1 MAIKYEAYTRL
12 GEKVVGV
19 LHTDDEEAVYDI
31 LDQEDLIPYRIRP
44 AQSGFSLVR
53 MFPTVFNPSAQDI
66 IDFTR
71 QLAALLSSGIPLVRC
86 LTAQR
91 GQVSSKGLKYALGEI
106 IVSVEAGNK
115 LSDALAEQSHIFPD
129 FYVRMLRVGEA
140 TGGLP
145 YVLNQVADTLQR
157 RKAVTDRVR
166 DAAVYPAF
174 TLLVALV
181 AAVVLVTYS
190 LPSLSG
196 LLSQVGDED
205 DLPTSTGVLID
216 VSNFFGQ
223 YGPSILIGLVVLAV
237 LIFLALRTEIGRAA
251 TDTVLL
257 RVPVIGRVIV
267 ANNMFAL
274 TSILSTLLRS
284 GMSPV
289 EALKLT
295 QRGMANAYYRR
306 RLGRVIDRATEGT
319 KLGEAFEEERGF
331 PAIVSQAIVTGE
343 TRGSLDDTMS
353 GLSEYYEDVTKR
365 AAGGITE
372 LIQPAI
378 ILFVAGMVGF
388 VAVAIIS
395 GIYSALGAV
404 R

>member
-91 GQVSSKGLKYALGEI
+91 GQVSNKGLKYALGEI
-106 IVSVEAGNK
+106 VVSVEAGNK

-157 RKAVTDRVR
+157 RKVVTDRVR

-174 TLLVALV
+174 TLLVAIV
-181 AAVVLVTYS
+181 AAIVLVTYS
-190 LPSLSG
+190 LPSLSS
-196 LLSQVGDED
+196 LLSEVGSDQ
-205 DLPTSTGVLID
+205 PTSTRILIS
-216 VSNFFGQ
+216 VSGFFGE
-223 YGPSILIGLVVLAV
+223 YGAAILIGLAVLAV
-237 LIFLALRTEIGRAA
+237 LIFVALRTEIGRAA

-267 ANNMFAL
+267 ANNMFSL
-274 TSILSTLLRS
+274 TSILSTLLKS

-289 EALKLT
+289 EGLKLT

-343 TRGSLDDTMS
+343 TRGRLDDTMF

>member
-19 LHTDDEEAVYDI
+19 LHTDSEEAAYDI
-31 LDQEDLIPYRIRP
+31 LEQEDLIPYRLRP
-44 AQSGFSLVR
+44 ARSGFSLPR
-53 MFPTVFNPSAQDI
+53 MFPTIFNPSPQDI

-71 QLAALLSSGIPLVRC
+71 QISALLSSGIPLMRC
-86 LTAQR
+86 LMAQR
-91 GQVSSKGLKYALGEI
+91 DQVSNTGLRYALGDI
-106 IVSVEAGNK
+106 IVSVEAGMK
-115 LSDALAEQSHIFPD
+115 LSDALAGQSHIFPD

-145 YVLNQVADTLQR
+145 SVLNQVADTLQR

-181 AAVVLVTYS
+181 AAALLVTYS

-196 LLSQVGDED
+196 LLSEVSG
-205 DLPTSTGVLID
+205 DLPTSTRVLIN
-216 VSNFFGQ
+216 VSDFFGV
-223 YGPSILIGLVVLAV
+223 YGSTILVGLAV
-237 LIFLALRTEIGRAA
+237 FTLLLLVALRTEIGRAA
-251 TDTVLL
+251 TDTVLI
-257 RVPVIGRVIV
+257 RVPIIGKVIV

-274 TSILSTLLRS
+274 TSILSTLLKA

-289 EALKLT
+289 EGLNLT
-295 QRGMANAYYRR
+295 QQGMANAYYRR

-319 KLGEAFEEERGF
+319 KLGEAFGEESGF
-331 PAIVSQAIVTGE
+331 PAIVSQAIITGE
-343 TRGSLDDTMS
+343 TRGRLDDTMS

>member
-12 GEKVVGV
+12 GEKVVGI
-19 LHTDDEEAVYDI
+19 LHTDSEDAAYDI
-31 LDQEDLIPYRIRP
+31 LEQEDLIPYRLRP
-44 AQSGFSLVR
+44 ARSGLSLVR
-53 MFPTVFNPSAQDI
+53 LFPTIFNPSSQDI

-71 QLAALLSSGIPLVRC
+71 QISALLSSGIPLMRC
-86 LTAQR
+86 LIAQR
-91 GQVSSKGLKYALGEI
+91 DQVSNAGLRFALGEI
-106 IVSVEAGNK
+106 IVAVEAGMK
-115 LSDALAEQSHIFPD
+115 LSDALAGQSHIFPD

-145 YVLNQVADTLQR
+145 SVLNQVADTLQR
-157 RKAVTDRVR
+157 RKAVSDRVR

-181 AAVVLVTYS
+181 AAALLVTYS
-190 LPSLSG
+190 LPSLSS
-196 LLSQVGDED
+196 LLSEVSG
-205 DLPTSTGVLID
+205 DLPTSTRVLIN
-216 VSNFFGQ
+216 VSDFFGV
-223 YGPSILIGLVVLAV
+223 YGAPILLGLAV
-237 LIFLALRTEIGRAA
+237 FALLLLVMSRTEIGRAA
-251 TDTVLL
+251 ADTVLL
-257 RVPVIGRVIV
+257 RLPIIGKVIV

-274 TSILSTLLRS
+274 TSILSTLLKA

-289 EALKLT
+289 EGLKLT
-295 QRGMANAYYRR
+295 QQGMANAYYRR

-319 KLGEAFEEERGF
+319 KLGEAFGEEGGF
-331 PAIVSQAIVTGE
+331 PAIVSQAIITGE
-343 TRGSLDDTMS
+343 TRGRLDDTMS
-353 GLSEYYEDVTKR
+353 GLSEFYEDVTKR

>member
-53 MFPTVFNPSAQDI
+53 MFPTVFNPSAQNI

-91 GQVSSKGLKYALGEI
+91 GQVSNKGLKYALGEI
-106 IVSVEAGNK
+106 VASVEAGNK

-157 RKAVTDRVR
+157 RKIVTDRVR

-174 TLLVALV
+174 TLLVAVV
-181 AAVVLVTYS
+181 AAIVLVTYS

-196 LLSQVGDED
+196 LLSEVGSDQ
-205 DLPTSTGVLID
+205 PTSTRVLIG
-216 VSNFFGQ
+216 VSDFFGE
-223 YGPSILIGLVVLAV
+223 YGASILIGLAVLAV
-237 LIFLALRTEIGRAA
+237 LIFVALRAEIGRAA

-267 ANNMFAL
+267 ANNMFSL
-274 TSILSTLLRS
+274 TSILSTLLKS
-284 GMSPV
+284 GMSPI

-295 QRGMANAYYRR
+295 QRGLANAYYRR

-319 KLGEAFEEERGF
+319 KLGDAFEEEGGF

>member
-91 GQVSSKGLKYALGEI
+91 GQVSNKGLKYALGEI
-106 IVSVEAGNK
+106 VVSVEAGNK

-157 RKAVTDRVR
+157 RKVVTDRVR

-174 TLLVALV
+174 TLLVAVV
-181 AAVVLVTYS
+181 AAIVLVTYS
-190 LPSLSG
+190 LPSLSS
-196 LLSQVGDED
+196 LLSEVGSDQ
-205 DLPTSTGVLID
+205 PTSTRILIS
-216 VSNFFGQ
+216 VSGFFGE
-223 YGPSILIGLVVLAV
+223 YGAAILIGLAVLAV
-237 LIFLALRTEIGRAA
+237 LIFVALRTEIGRAA

-267 ANNMFAL
+267 ANNMFSL
-274 TSILSTLLRS
+274 TSILSTLLKS

-289 EALKLT
+289 EGLKLT

-343 TRGSLDDTMS
+343 TRGRLDDTMF

>member
-1 MAIKYEAYTRL
+1 M
-12 GEKVVGV
+12 
-19 LHTDDEEAVYDI
+19 
-31 LDQEDLIPYRIRP
+31 
-44 AQSGFSLVR
+44 
-53 MFPTVFNPSAQDI
+53 
-66 IDFTR
+66 
-71 QLAALLSSGIPLVRC
+71 RC

-91 GQVSSKGLKYALGEI
+91 GQISNKGLKHALGEI

-145 YVLNQVADTLQR
+145 YVLNQVAETLQR

-174 TLLVALV
+174 TLLVAVV
-181 AAVVLVTYS
+181 AAIVLVTYS

-196 LLSQVGDED
+196 LLSEVGSDQ
-205 DLPTSTGVLID
+205 PTSTRVLIG
-216 VSNFFGQ
+216 VSNFFGE
-223 YGPSILIGLVVLAV
+223 YGAPILIGLAVLAV
-237 LIFLALRTEIGRAA
+237 LVFVALRTEIGRAG

-274 TSILSTLLRS
+274 TSILSTLLKS

-319 KLGEAFEEERGF
+319 KLGEAFEEEGGF
-331 PAIVSQAIVTGE
+331 PPIVSQAIVTGE

>member
-31 LDQEDLIPYRIRP
+31 LEQEDLIPYRIRP
-44 AQSGFSLVR
+44 AQSGFSVVR
-53 MFPTVFNPSAQDI
+53 MFPTVFNPSSQDI

-91 GQVSSKGLKYALGEI
+91 GQVSNKGLKYALGEI
-106 IVSVEAGNK
+106 IGSVEAGNK
-115 LSDALAEQSHIFPD
+115 LSDALAEQSQIFPD

-145 YVLNQVADTLQR
+145 HVLIQVADTLQR

-174 TLLVALV
+174 TLLVAIV
-181 AAVVLVTYS
+181 AAIVLVTYS

-196 LLSQVGDED
+196 LLSEVGSEQ
-205 DLPTSTGVLID
+205 PTSTQVLIN
-216 VSNFFGQ
+216 VSEFFGE
-223 YGPSILIGLVVLAV
+223 YGASILIGLAVIAV
-237 LIFLALRTEIGRAA
+237 LVFVALRTEIGRAA

-267 ANNMFAL
+267 ANNMFSL
-274 TSILSTLLRS
+274 TSILSTLLKS

-319 KLGEAFEEERGF
+319 KLGDAFEEEGGF

-343 TRGSLDDTMS
+343 TRGRLDDTMS

>member
-53 MFPTVFNPSAQDI
+53 MFPTVFNPSSQDI

-91 GQVSSKGLKYALGEI
+91 GQVSNKGLKYALGEI
-106 IVSVEAGNK
+106 VVSVEAGNK

-157 RKAVTDRVR
+157 RKIVTDRVR

-174 TLLVALV
+174 TLLVAVV
-181 AAVVLVTYS
+181 AAIVLVTYS

-196 LLSQVGDED
+196 LLSEVGSDQ
-205 DLPTSTGVLID
+205 PTTTRVLIS
-216 VSNFFGQ
+216 VSNFFGE
-223 YGPSILIGLVVLAV
+223 YGASILIGLAVLAV
-237 LIFLALRTEIGRAA
+237 LIFVALRTEIGRAA

-267 ANNMFAL
+267 ANNMFSL

-319 KLGEAFEEERGF
+319 KLGDAFEEERGF

>member
-19 LHTDDEEAVYDI
+19 LHTDDEEAAYDI
-31 LDQEDLIPYRIRP
+31 LEQEDLIPYRIRP
-44 AQSGFSLVR
+44 AQSGFSIVR
-53 MFPTVFNPSAQDI
+53 MFPTVFNPSGQDI

-91 GQVSSKGLKYALGEI
+91 GQVSNTGLKHALGEI
-106 IVSVEAGNK
+106 IGSVEAGNK

-145 YVLNQVADTLQR
+145 HVLIQVADTLQR

-174 TLLVALV
+174 TLLVAIV
-181 AAVVLVTYS
+181 AAIVLVTYS

-196 LLSQVGDED
+196 LLSEVGSDQ
-205 DLPTSTGVLID
+205 PTTTRVLII
-216 VSNFFGQ
+216 VSEFSSE
-223 YGPSILIGLVVLAV
+223 YGTSILIGLAVLAV
-237 LIFLALRTEIGRAA
+237 LVFVALRTEIGRAA

-319 KLGEAFEEERGF
+319 RLGEAFEEDGGF
-331 PAIVSQAIVTGE
+331 PSIVSQAIVTGE

-353 GLSEYYEDVTKR
+353 GLAEYYEDVTKR

-388 VAVAIIS
+388 VAVATIS

>member
-91 GQVSSKGLKYALGEI
+91 GQVSNKGLKYALGEI
-106 IVSVEAGNK
+106 VVSVEAGNK

-145 YVLNQVADTLQR
+145 YVLIQVADTLQR
-157 RKAVTDRVR
+157 RKIVTDRVR

-174 TLLVALV
+174 TLLVAIV
-181 AAVVLVTYS
+181 AAIVLVTYS

-196 LLSQVGDED
+196 LLSEVGSDQ
-205 DLPTSTGVLID
+205 PTSTRVLIG
-216 VSNFFGQ
+216 VSDFFGE
-223 YGPSILIGLVVLAV
+223 YGPSILIGLAVLAV
-237 LIFLALRTEIGRAA
+237 LIFVALRTEIGRAA
-251 TDTVLL
+251 TDAVLL

-267 ANNMFAL
+267 ANNMFSL
-274 TSILSTLLRS
+274 TSILSTLLKS

-319 KLGEAFEEERGF
+319 KLGDAFEEERGF

>member
-91 GQVSSKGLKYALGEI
+91 GQVSNKGLKYALGEI

-145 YVLNQVADTLQR
+145 YVLIQVADTLQR
-157 RKAVTDRVR
+157 RKIVTDRVR

-174 TLLVALV
+174 TLLVAVV
-181 AAVVLVTYS
+181 AAIVLVTYS

-196 LLSQVGDED
+196 LLSEVGSDQ
-205 DLPTSTGVLID
+205 PTTTRVLIS
-216 VSNFFGQ
+216 VSGFFGE
-223 YGPSILIGLVVLAV
+223 YGASILMGLAVLAV
-237 LIFLALRTEIGRAA
+237 LIFVALRTEIGRAA

-267 ANNMFAL
+267 ANNMFSL
-274 TSILSTLLRS
+274 TSILSTLLKS

>member
-19 LHTDDEEAVYDI
+19 LHTDSEETAYD
-31 LDQEDLIPYRIRP
+31 LLEQEDLIPYRLRP
-44 AQSGFSLVR
+44 AGSGLSLYR
-53 MFPTVFNPSAQDI
+53 MFPTVFSPSAQDI

-71 QLAALLSSGIPLVRC
+71 QLAALLNSGIPLIRC
-86 LTAQR
+86 LMAQQ
-91 GQVSSKGLKYALGEI
+91 GQVSNTGLRHALGEI
-106 IVSVEAGNK
+106 VVAVEAGKK
-115 LSDALAEQSHIFPD
+115 LSDALGEQSHIFPD

-145 YVLNQVADTLQR
+145 FVLNQIADTLQR

-181 AAVVLVTYS
+181 AAILLVTYS
-190 LPSLSG
+190 LPSLTT
-196 LLSQVGDED
+196 LLSEVSG
-205 DLPTSTGVLID
+205 DLPISTRALIAI
-216 VSNFFGQ
+216 SGFFGT
-223 YGPSILIGLVVLAV
+223 YGTAILAGLAV
-237 LIFLALRTEIGRAA
+237 IAVVIFVALRTEFGRAS

-257 RVPVIGRVIV
+257 RLPVLGRVIA

-274 TSILSTLLRS
+274 TSILSTLLRA

-295 QRGMANAYYRR
+295 QTGMANAYYRR
-306 RLGRVIDRATEGT
+306 RLGRVIDRAIGGT
-319 KLGEAFEEERGF
+319 KLGEAFGEDGGF
-331 PAIVSQAIVTGE
+331 PVILSQAIITGE
-343 TRGSLDDTMS
+343 TRGRLDDTMS
-353 GLSEYYEDVTKR
+353 GLAEYYEDVTRR

-372 LIQPAI
+372 LVQPLI
-378 ILFVAGMVGF
+378 ILFVAGVVGF

-395 GIYSALGAV
+395 GIYSALGSV

>member
-31 LDQEDLIPYRIRP
+31 LEQEDLIPYRIRP

-53 MFPTVFNPSAQDI
+53 MFPTVFNPSAQAI

-86 LTAQR
+86 LTAQQ
-91 GQVSSKGLKYALGEI
+91 GQVSNTGLKYALGEI
-106 IVSVEAGNK
+106 IGSVEAGNK
-115 LSDALAEQSHIFPD
+115 LSDALGEQSHIFPD

-174 TLLVALV
+174 TLLVAVV
-181 AAVVLVTYS
+181 AAIVLVTYS

-196 LLSQVGDED
+196 LLSEVGSNQ
-205 DLPTSTGVLID
+205 PTSTRVLIS
-216 VSNFFGQ
+216 VSDFFGE
-223 YGPSILIGLVVLAV
+223 YGASILIGLAVLAV
-237 LIFLALRTEIGRAA
+237 LVFVALRTEIGRAA

-267 ANNMFAL
+267 ANNMFSL
-274 TSILSTLLRS
+274 TSILSTLLKS

-319 KLGEAFEEERGF
+319 KLGEAFEEEGGF
-331 PAIVSQAIVTGE
+331 PPIVSQAIVTGE

>member
-19 LHTDDEEAVYDI
+19 LHTDSEEAAYN
-31 LDQEDLIPYRIRP
+31 LLEQEDLIPYRLRP
-44 AQSGFSLVR
+44 ASGGLSLYR
-53 MFPTVFNPSAQDI
+53 MFPTVFNPSSQDI

-71 QLAALLSSGIPLVRC
+71 QLAALLNSGIPLIRC
-86 LTAQR
+86 LMAQQ
-91 GQVSSKGLKYALGEI
+91 GQVSNTGLRHALAEI
-106 IVSVEAGNK
+106 VVAVEAGKK
-115 LSDALAEQSHIFPD
+115 LSDALGEQSHIFPD

-145 YVLNQVADTLQR
+145 FVLNQIGDTLQR

-181 AAVVLVTYS
+181 AAILLVTYS
-190 LPSLSG
+190 LPSLTT
-196 LLSQVGDED
+196 LLSEVSG
-205 DLPTSTGVLID
+205 DLPISTRVLIAI
-216 VSNFFGQ
+216 SEFFGT
-223 YGPSILIGLVVLAV
+223 YGSAFLVGFAV
-237 LIFLALRTEIGRAA
+237 VAVVIFVALRTEFGRAA

-257 RVPVIGRVIV
+257 RLPVLGRVIV

-274 TSILSTLLRS
+274 TSILSTLLRA

-295 QRGMANAYYRR
+295 QTGMANAYYRR
-306 RLGRVIDRATEGT
+306 RLGRVIDRATAGT
-319 KLGEAFEEERGF
+319 KLGEAFGEDGGF
-331 PAIVSQAIVTGE
+331 PAILSQAIITGE
-343 TRGSLDDTMS
+343 TRGRLDDTMS
-353 GLSEYYEDVTKR
+353 GLSEYYEDVTRR

-372 LIQPAI
+372 LVQPVI
-378 ILFVAGMVGF
+378 ILFVAGVVGF

-395 GIYSALGAV
+395 GIYSALGSV

>member
-1 MAIKYEAYTRL
+1 MSIKYEAYTRL

-19 LHTDDEEAVYDI
+19 LHTDSEEAAYEI
-31 LDQEDLIPYRIRP
+31 LEQEDLIPYRLRP
-44 AQSGFSLVR
+44 ARSGLSLPR
-53 MFPTVFNPSAQDI
+53 MFPTLFNPSSQDI

-71 QLAALLSSGIPLVRC
+71 QLAALLSSGIPLMRC
-86 LTAQR
+86 LMAQR
-91 GQVSSKGLKYALGEI
+91 DQVSNTGLRYALGEI
-106 IVSVEAGNK
+106 IVGVDAGQK

-145 YVLNQVADTLQR
+145 FVLNQVADTLQR
-157 RKAVTDRVR
+157 RKSVTDRVR
-166 DAAVYPAF
+166 AAAVYPAF

-181 AAVVLVTYS
+181 AAALLVTYS

-196 LLSQVGDED
+196 LLSEVGS
-205 DLPTSTGVLID
+205 DLPISTRVLIT
-216 VSNFFGQ
+216 VSDFFSA
-223 YGPSILIGLVVLAV
+223 YGTRILIGLGILAV
-237 LIFLALRTEIGRAA
+237 LFFAALRTEFGRAA

-257 RVPVIGRVIV
+257 RVPVIGKVIV

-274 TSILSTLLRS
+274 TSILSTLLKA

-289 EALKLT
+289 EALRLT
-295 QRGMANAYYRR
+295 ERGMANAYYRR
-306 RLGRVIDRATEGT
+306 RLGRVIDRVTEGT
-319 KLGEAFEEERGF
+319 KLGEAFGEEGGF
-331 PAIVSQAIVTGE
+331 PPIVSQAIITGE
-343 TRGSLDDTMS
+343 TRGRLADTMS
-353 GLSEYYEDVTKR
+353 GLTEYYEDVTKR

-378 ILFVAGMVGF
+378 ILFVAGVVGF

>member
-86 LTAQR
+86 LTAQQ
-91 GQVSSKGLKYALGEI
+91 GQVSNKGLKYALGEI
-106 IVSVEAGNK
+106 IGSVEAGNK

-145 YVLNQVADTLQR
+145 YVLNQVAETLQR

-174 TLLVALV
+174 TLLVAVV
-181 AAVVLVTYS
+181 AAIVLVTYS

-196 LLSQVGDED
+196 LLSEVGSDQ
-205 DLPTSTGVLID
+205 PTSTRVLIS
-216 VSNFFGQ
+216 VSDFFGD
-223 YGPSILIGLVVLAV
+223 YGASILIGLAVLAV
-237 LIFLALRTEIGRAA
+237 LIFVALRTEIGRAA

-274 TSILSTLLRS
+274 TSILSTLLKS

-295 QRGMANAYYRR
+295 QQGMANAYYRR

-319 KLGEAFEEERGF
+319 KLGEAFEEEGGF

>member
-19 LHTDDEEAVYDI
+19 LHTDSEEAAYN
-31 LDQEDLIPYRIRP
+31 LLEQEDLIPYRLRP
-44 AQSGFSLVR
+44 ASGGLSLYR
-53 MFPTVFNPSAQDI
+53 MFPTVFNPSSQDI

-71 QLAALLSSGIPLVRC
+71 QLAALLNSGIPLIRC
-86 LTAQR
+86 LMAQQ
-91 GQVSSKGLKYALGEI
+91 GQVSNTGLRHALAEI
-106 IVSVEAGNK
+106 VVAVEAGKK
-115 LSDALAEQSHIFPD
+115 LSDALGEQSHIFPD

-145 YVLNQVADTLQR
+145 FVLNQIGDTLQR

-181 AAVVLVTYS
+181 AAILLVTYS
-190 LPSLSG
+190 LPSLTT
-196 LLSQVGDED
+196 LLSEVSG
-205 DLPTSTGVLID
+205 DLPISTRVLIAI
-216 VSNFFGQ
+216 SEFCGT
-223 YGPSILIGLVVLAV
+223 YGSAFLVGFAV
-237 LIFLALRTEIGRAA
+237 VAVVIFVALRTEFGRAA

-257 RVPVIGRVIV
+257 RLPVLGRVIV

-274 TSILSTLLRS
+274 TSILSTLLRA

-295 QRGMANAYYRR
+295 QTGMANAYYRR
-306 RLGRVIDRATEGT
+306 RLGRVIDRATAGT
-319 KLGEAFEEERGF
+319 KLGEAFGEDGGF
-331 PAIVSQAIVTGE
+331 PAILSQAIITGE
-343 TRGSLDDTMS
+343 TRGRLDDTMS
-353 GLSEYYEDVTKR
+353 GLSEYYEDVTRR

-372 LIQPAI
+372 LVQPVI
-378 ILFVAGMVGF
+378 ILFVAGVVGF

-395 GIYSALGAV
+395 GIYSALGSV

>member
-91 GQVSSKGLKYALGEI
+91 GQVSNKGLKYALGEI
-106 IVSVEAGNK
+106 VASVEAGNK

-145 YVLNQVADTLQR
+145 YVLNQVEDTLQR
-157 RKAVTDRVR
+157 RKIVTDRVR

-174 TLLVALV
+174 TLLVAVV
-181 AAVVLVTYS
+181 AAIVLVTYS

-196 LLSQVGDED
+196 LLSEVGSDQ
-205 DLPTSTGVLID
+205 PTTTRVLIS
-216 VSNFFGQ
+216 VSGFFGEF
-223 YGPSILIGLVVLAV
+223 GATILIGLAVLAV

-274 TSILSTLLRS
+274 TSILSTLLKS

>member
-1 MAIKYEAYTRL
+1 MSIKYEAYTRL
-12 GEKVVGV
+12 GEKVDGV
-19 LHTDDEEAVYDI
+19 LHTDSEEAAYDI
-31 LDQEDLIPYRIRP
+31 LEQEDLIPYRLRP
-44 AQSGFSLVR
+44 ARSGFNPAR
-53 MFPTVFNPSAQDI
+53 MFPTIFNPSSQDI

-71 QLAALLSSGIPLVRC
+71 QLSALLSSGIPLMRC
-86 LTAQR
+86 LMAQR
-91 GQVSSKGLKYALGEI
+91 DQVSNTGLRYALVEI
-106 IVSVEAGNK
+106 IGAVDAGKK

-145 YVLNQVADTLQR
+145 SVLNQVAETLQR

-166 DAAVYPAF
+166 DAAMYPAF

-181 AAVVLVTYS
+181 AAVLLVTYS

-196 LLSQVGDED
+196 LLSEVGS
-205 DLPTSTGVLID
+205 DLPTSTRVLIG
-216 VSNFFGQ
+216 VSSFFGE
-223 YGPSILIGLVVLAV
+223 YGTPILVGLAV
-237 LIFLALRTEIGRAA
+237 FAVLLLVALRTEIGRAA

-267 ANNMFAL
+267 ANNMFSL
-274 TSILSTLLRS
+274 TSILSALLKA

-289 EALKLT
+289 EGLRLT

-319 KLGEAFEEERGF
+319 KLGEAFGEEGGF
-331 PAIVSQAIVTGE
+331 PSIVSQAIITGE
-343 TRGSLDDTMS
+343 TRGRLADTMS
-353 GLSEYYEDVTKR
+353 GLAEYYEDVTKR

-395 GIYSALGAV
+395 GIYSALGSV

>member
-19 LHTDDEEAVYDI
+19 LHTDSEEAAYDI
-31 LDQEDLIPYRIRP
+31 LEQEDLIPYRLRP
-44 AQSGFSLVR
+44 ARSGLSLPR
-53 MFPTVFNPSAQDI
+53 MFPTIFNPSAQDI

-71 QLAALLSSGIPLVRC
+71 QLSALLSSGIPLMRC
-86 LTAQR
+86 LVAQR
-91 GQVSSKGLKYALGEI
+91 DQVSNAGLRYALGDI
-106 IVSVEAGNK
+106 IIAVEAGMK
-115 LSDALAEQSHIFPD
+115 LSDALALQSHIFPD

-145 YVLNQVADTLQR
+145 SVLNQVADTLQR

-174 TLLVALV
+174 TLLVAIV
-181 AAVVLVTYS
+181 AAVLLVTYS
-190 LPSLSG
+190 LPSLSS
-196 LLSQVGDED
+196 LLSEVSG
-205 DLPTSTGVLID
+205 DLPTSTLLLIR
-216 VSNFFGQ
+216 VSDFFGA
-223 YGPSILIGLVVLAV
+223 YGTAILVLMAV
-237 LIFLALRTEIGRAA
+237 FALLLLIALRTEIGRAA

-257 RVPVIGRVIV
+257 RVPIIGKVIV

-274 TSILSTLLRS
+274 TSILSTLLKS
-284 GMSPV
+284 GMSSV
-289 EALKLT
+289 EGLRLT
-295 QRGMANAYYRR
+295 QQGLANAYYRR

-319 KLGEAFEEERGF
+319 KLGEAFGEVGGF
-331 PAIVSQAIVTGE
+331 PAIVSQAIITGE
-343 TRGSLDDTMS
+343 TRGRLDDTMS

>member
-1 MAIKYEAYTRL
+1 MSIKYEAYTRL

-19 LHTDDEEAVYDI
+19 LHTDSEEAAYDI
-31 LDQEDLIPYRIRP
+31 LEKEDLIPYRLRP
-44 AQSGFSLVR
+44 ARSGFSLPR
-53 MFPTVFNPSAQDI
+53 MFPTIFNPSSQDI

-71 QLAALLSSGIPLVRC
+71 QLSALLSSGIPLMRC
-86 LTAQR
+86 LMAQR
-91 GQVSSKGLKYALGEI
+91 DQVSNTGLRYALVEI
-106 IVSVEAGNK
+106 ISAVDAGKK
-115 LSDALAEQSHIFPD
+115 LSDALADQSHIFPD

-145 YVLNQVADTLQR
+145 FVLNQVADTLQR

-181 AAVVLVTYS
+181 AAALLVTYS
-190 LPSLSG
+190 LPSLSS
-196 LLSQVGDED
+196 LLSEVSG
-205 DLPTSTGVLID
+205 DLPTSTRVLIT
-216 VSNFFGQ
+216 VSDFFGE
-223 YGPSILIGLVVLAV
+223 YGTSILVGLAV
-237 LIFLALRTEIGRAA
+237 FALLLLVALRTEIGRAA

-257 RVPVIGRVIV
+257 RVPVIGKVIV
-267 ANNMFAL
+267 ANNMFSL
-274 TSILSTLLRS
+274 TSIMSTLLRA

-319 KLGEAFEEERGF
+319 KLGEAVGEDGGF
-331 PAIVSQAIVTGE
+331 PSIVSQAIITGE
-343 TRGSLDDTMS
+343 TRGRLADTMS
-353 GLSEYYEDVTKR
+353 GLTEYYEEVTKR

>member
-145 YVLNQVADTLQR
+145 YVLIQVADTLQR
-157 RKAVTDRVR
+157 RKIVTDRVR

-174 TLLVALV
+174 TLLVAVV
-181 AAVVLVTYS
+181 AAIVLVTYS
-190 LPSLSG
+190 LPSLSS
-196 LLSQVGDED
+196 LLSEVGSDQ
-205 DLPTSTGVLID
+205 PTSTRVLIG
-216 VSNFFGQ
+216 VSDFFGE
-223 YGPSILIGLVVLAV
+223 YGASILMGLAALAV
-237 LIFLALRTEIGRAA
+237 LIFVALRTEIGRAA
-251 TDTVLL
+251 TDAVLL

-267 ANNMFAL
+267 ANNMFSL
-274 TSILSTLLRS
+274 TSILSTLLKS

>member
-86 LTAQR
+86 LAAQR
-91 GQVSSKGLKYALGEI
+91 GQVSNKGLKYALGEI

-145 YVLNQVADTLQR
+145 YVLIQVADTLQR
-157 RKAVTDRVR
+157 RKIVTDRVR

-174 TLLVALV
+174 TLLVAVV
-181 AAVVLVTYS
+181 AAIVLVTYS

-196 LLSQVGDED
+196 LLSEVGSDQ
-205 DLPTSTGVLID
+205 PTTTRVLIS
-216 VSNFFGQ
+216 VSGFFGE
-223 YGPSILIGLVVLAV
+223 YGASILMGLAVLAV
-237 LIFLALRTEIGRAA
+237 LIFVALRTEIGRAA

-267 ANNMFAL
+267 ANNMFSL
-274 TSILSTLLRS
+274 TSILSTLLKS

>member
-19 LHTDDEEAVYDI
+19 LHTDSEEAAYD
-31 LDQEDLIPYRIRP
+31 LLEQEDLIPYRLRP
-44 AQSGFSLVR
+44 AGSGLSLYR

-71 QLAALLSSGIPLVRC
+71 QLAALLNSGIPLIRC
-86 LTAQR
+86 LMAQQ
-91 GQVSSKGLKYALGEI
+91 GQVSNTGLRHALAEI
-106 IVSVEAGNK
+106 VVAVEAGMK
-115 LSDALAEQSHIFPD
+115 LSDALGEQSHIFPD

-145 YVLNQVADTLQR
+145 FVLNQIADTLQR

-181 AAVVLVTYS
+181 AAILLVTYS
-190 LPSLSG
+190 LPSLTT
-196 LLSQVGDED
+196 LLSEVSG
-205 DLPTSTGVLID
+205 DLPISTRALIAI
-216 VSNFFGQ
+216 SGFFGT
-223 YGPSILIGLVVLAV
+223 YGTAILAGFAVIAVV
-237 LIFLALRTEIGRAA
+237 IFVALRTEFGRAS

-257 RVPVIGRVIV
+257 RLPVLGRVIA

-274 TSILSTLLRS
+274 TSILSTLLRA

-295 QRGMANAYYRR
+295 QTGMANAYYRR
-306 RLGRVIDRATEGT
+306 RLGRVIARAIGGT
-319 KLGEAFEEERGF
+319 KLGEAFGEDGGF
-331 PAIVSQAIVTGE
+331 PVILSQAIITGE
-343 TRGSLDDTMS
+343 TRGRLDDTMS
-353 GLSEYYEDVTKR
+353 GLAEYYEDVTRR

-372 LIQPAI
+372 LVQPLI
-378 ILFVAGMVGF
+378 ILFVAGVVGF

-395 GIYSALGAV
+395 GIYSALGSV

>member
-1 MAIKYEAYTRL
+1 M
-12 GEKVVGV
+12 
-19 LHTDDEEAVYDI
+19 
-31 LDQEDLIPYRIRP
+31 
-44 AQSGFSLVR
+44 
-53 MFPTVFNPSAQDI
+53 
-66 IDFTR
+66 
-71 QLAALLSSGIPLVRC
+71 RC
-86 LTAQR
+86 LMAQR
-91 GQVSSKGLKYALGEI
+91 DQVSNTGLRYALVEI
-106 IVSVEAGNK
+106 IGAVDAGMK

-145 YVLNQVADTLQR
+145 SVLNQVAETLQR

-174 TLLVALV
+174 TLLVAVV

-196 LLSQVGDED
+196 LLSEVGRDQ
-205 DLPTSTGVLID
+205 PTSTRVLIN
-216 VSNFFGQ
+216 VSAFFSE
-223 YGPSILIGLVVLAV
+223 YGAPILVGLGVLAV
-237 LIFLALRTEIGRAA
+237 LVFVALRTEIGRAA

-257 RVPVIGRVIV
+257 RIPVIGRVIV

-274 TSILSTLLRS
+274 TSILSTLLKS

-306 RLGRVIDRATEGT
+306 RLGRVVDRATEGT
-319 KLGEAFEEERGF
+319 KLGEAFGEDGGF
-331 PAIVSQAIVTGE
+331 PSIVSQAIVTGE

-353 GLSEYYEDVTKR
+353 GLAEYYEDVTKR

>member
-19 LHTDDEEAVYDI
+19 LHTDSEEAAYD
-31 LDQEDLIPYRIRP
+31 LLEQEDLIPYRLRP
-44 AQSGFSLVR
+44 AGSGLSLYR

-71 QLAALLSSGIPLVRC
+71 QLAALLNSGIPLIRC
-86 LTAQR
+86 LMAQQ
-91 GQVSSKGLKYALGEI
+91 GQVSNTGLRHALAEI
-106 IVSVEAGNK
+106 VVAVEAGKK
-115 LSDALAEQSHIFPD
+115 LSDALGEQSHIFPD

-145 YVLNQVADTLQR
+145 FVLNQIADTLQR

-181 AAVVLVTYS
+181 AAILLVTYS
-190 LPSLSG
+190 LPSLTT
-196 LLSQVGDED
+196 LLSEVSG
-205 DLPTSTGVLID
+205 DLPLSTRVLIA
-216 VSNFFGQ
+216 VSGFFGT
-223 YGPSILIGLVVLAV
+223 YGTAILVGIAVIAVV
-237 LIFLALRTEIGRAA
+237 IFVALRTEVGRAA

-257 RVPVIGRVIV
+257 RLPVFGRVIV

-274 TSILSTLLRS
+274 TSILSTLLRA

-295 QRGMANAYYRR
+295 QTGMANAYYRR

-319 KLGEAFEEERGF
+319 KLGEAFGEDGGF
-331 PAIVSQAIVTGE
+331 PAILSQAIITGE
-343 TRGSLDDTMS
+343 TRGRLDDTMA
-353 GLSEYYEDVTKR
+353 GLGEYYEDVTRR

-372 LIQPAI
+372 LVQPLI
-378 ILFVAGMVGF
+378 ILFVAGVVGF

-395 GIYSALGAV
+395 GIYSALGSV
-404 R
+404 Q

>member
-91 GQVSSKGLKYALGEI
+91 GQVSNKGLKYTLGEI
-106 IVSVEAGNK
+106 VVSVEAGNK

-157 RKAVTDRVR
+157 RKVVTDRVR

-174 TLLVALV
+174 TLLVAIV
-181 AAVVLVTYS
+181 AAIVLVTYS
-190 LPSLSG
+190 LPSLSS
-196 LLSQVGDED
+196 LLSEVGSDQ
-205 DLPTSTGVLID
+205 PTSTRILIS
-216 VSNFFGQ
+216 VSGFFGE
-223 YGPSILIGLVVLAV
+223 YGAAILIGLAVLAV
-237 LIFLALRTEIGRAA
+237 LIFVALRTEIGRAA

-267 ANNMFAL
+267 ANNMFSL
-274 TSILSTLLRS
+274 TSILSTLLKS

-289 EALKLT
+289 EGLKLT

-343 TRGSLDDTMS
+343 TRGRLDDTMS

>member
-19 LHTDDEEAVYDI
+19 LHTDDEEAAYDI
-31 LDQEDLIPYRIRP
+31 LEQEELIPYRLRP
-44 AQSGFSLVR
+44 ASSRFSLPR

-71 QLAALLSSGIPLVRC
+71 QLAALLGSGIPLVRC
-86 LTAQR
+86 LMAQQ
-91 GQVSSKGLKYALGEI
+91 GQASNTGLRHALGEI
-106 IVSVEAGNK
+106 IASVEAGNK

-145 YVLNQVADTLQR
+145 FVLNQVADTLQR
-157 RKAVTDRVR
+157 RKVVADRVR

-196 LLSQVGDED
+196 LLSEVGSNM
-205 DLPTSTGVLID
+205 PTSTRVLIN
-216 VSNFFGQ
+216 VSDFFGE
-223 YGPSILIGLVVLAV
+223 YGTAILVGLAALAV
-237 LIFLALRTEIGRAA
+237 LVFVLLRTEFGRAA

-274 TSILSTLLRS
+274 TSIMSTLLKA
-284 GMSPV
+284 GMSPI

-295 QRGMANAYYRR
+295 RRGMANAYYRR
-306 RLGRVIDRATEGT
+306 RLGRVIERATEGT
-319 KLGEAFEEERGF
+319 RLGEAFGEDGGF
-331 PAIVSQAIVTGE
+331 PAIVSQAIITGE
-343 TRGSLDDTMS
+343 TRGRLDDTMS
-353 GLSEYYEDVTKR
+353 GLTEYYEDVTKR

>member
-91 GQVSSKGLKYALGEI
+91 GQASNKGLKYALGEI
-106 IVSVEAGNK
+106 IASVEAGNK

-174 TLLVALV
+174 TLLVAVV
-181 AAVVLVTYS
+181 AAIVLVTYS

-196 LLSQVGDED
+196 LLSEVDSDQ
-205 DLPTSTGVLID
+205 PTSTRVLIN
-216 VSNFFGQ
+216 VSDFFGE
-223 YGPSILIGLVVLAV
+223 YGASILIGLAVLAV
-237 LIFLALRTEIGRAA
+237 LIFVALRTEIGRAA

-274 TSILSTLLRS
+274 TSILSTLLKS

>member
-91 GQVSSKGLKYALGEI
+91 GQVSNKGLKYALGEI
-106 IVSVEAGNK
+106 VVSVEAGNK

-157 RKAVTDRVR
+157 RKVVTDRVR

-174 TLLVALV
+174 TLLVAIV
-181 AAVVLVTYS
+181 AAIVLVTYS
-190 LPSLSG
+190 LPSLSS
-196 LLSQVGDED
+196 LLSEVGSDQ
-205 DLPTSTGVLID
+205 PTSTRILIS
-216 VSNFFGQ
+216 VSGFFGE
-223 YGPSILIGLVVLAV
+223 YGAAILIGLAVLAV
-237 LIFLALRTEIGRAA
+237 LIIVALRTEIGRAA

-267 ANNMFAL
+267 ANNMFSL
-274 TSILSTLLRS
+274 TSILSTLLKS

-289 EALKLT
+289 EGLKLT

-343 TRGSLDDTMS
+343 TRGRLDDTMF

>member
-1 MAIKYEAYTRL
+1 MSIKYEAYTRL

-19 LHTDDEEAVYDI
+19 LHTDSEEAAYDI
-31 LDQEDLIPYRIRP
+31 LEQEDLIPYRLRP
-44 AQSGFSLVR
+44 ARNSINLAR
-53 MFPTVFNPSAQDI
+53 MFPTIFNPSSQDI

-71 QLAALLSSGIPLVRC
+71 QLSALLSSGIPLMRC
-86 LTAQR
+86 LMAQR
-91 GQVSSKGLKYALGEI
+91 DQVSNTGLRYALVEI
-106 IVSVEAGNK
+106 IGAVDAGKK

-145 YVLNQVADTLQR
+145 SVLNQVAETLQR

-166 DAAVYPAF
+166 DAAMYPAF

-181 AAVVLVTYS
+181 AAVLLVTYS
-190 LPSLSG
+190 LPSLSS
-196 LLSQVGDED
+196 LLSEVSG
-205 DLPTSTGVLID
+205 DLPTSTLVLIT
-216 VSNFFGQ
+216 VSDFFGE
-223 YGPSILIGLVVLAV
+223 YGTSILVGLAV
-237 LIFLALRTEIGRAA
+237 FALLLLVALRTELGRAA

-257 RVPVIGRVIV
+257 RVPVIGKVIV
-267 ANNMFAL
+267 ANNMFSL
-274 TSILSTLLRS
+274 TSIMSTLLRA

-319 KLGEAFEEERGF
+319 KLGEAVGEDGGF
-331 PAIVSQAIVTGE
+331 PSIVSQAIITGE
-343 TRGSLDDTMS
+343 TRGRLADTMS
-353 GLSEYYEDVTKR
+353 GLTEYYEEVTKR

>member
-1 MAIKYEAYTRL
+1 MSIKYEAYTRL

-19 LHTDDEEAVYDI
+19 LHTDSEEAAYDI
-31 LDQEDLIPYRIRP
+31 LEQEDLIPYRLRP
-44 AQSGFSLVR
+44 ARSGFNPAR
-53 MFPTVFNPSAQDI
+53 MFPTIFNPSSQDI

-71 QLAALLSSGIPLVRC
+71 QLSALLSSGIPLMRC
-86 LTAQR
+86 LMAQR
-91 GQVSSKGLKYALGEI
+91 DQVSNTGLRYALVEI
-106 IVSVEAGNK
+106 IGAVDAGKK

-145 YVLNQVADTLQR
+145 SVLNQVAETLQR

-166 DAAVYPAF
+166 DAAMYPAF

-181 AAVVLVTYS
+181 AAVLLVTYS
-190 LPSLSG
+190 LPSLSS
-196 LLSQVGDED
+196 LLSEVSG
-205 DLPTSTGVLID
+205 DLPTSTLVLIT
-216 VSNFFGQ
+216 VSDFFGE
-223 YGPSILIGLVVLAV
+223 YGTSILVGLAV
-237 LIFLALRTEIGRAA
+237 FALLLLVALRTELGRAA

-257 RVPVIGRVIV
+257 RVPVIGKVIV
-267 ANNMFAL
+267 ANNMFSL
-274 TSILSTLLRS
+274 TSIMSTLLRA

-319 KLGEAFEEERGF
+319 KLGEAVGEDGGF
-331 PAIVSQAIVTGE
+331 PSIVSQAIITGE
-343 TRGSLDDTMS
+343 TRGRLADTMS
-353 GLSEYYEDVTKR
+353 GLTEYYEEVTKR

>member
-19 LHTDDEEAVYDI
+19 LHTDDEEAAYDI
-31 LDQEDLIPYRIRP
+31 LEQEDLIPYRLRP
-44 AQSGFSLVR
+44 ASGSFNVAR
-53 MFPTVFNPSAQDI
+53 MFPTIFNPSSQDI

-71 QLAALLSSGIPLVRC
+71 QLAALLGSGIPLVRC
-86 LTAQR
+86 LMAQR
-91 GQVSSKGLKYALGEI
+91 GQVSNTGLRYALGEI
-106 IVSVEAGNK
+106 ISSVEAGNK
-115 LSDALAEQSHIFPD
+115 LSDALDEQSHIFPD

-145 YVLNQVADTLQR
+145 FVLNQVADTLQR
-157 RKAVTDRVR
+157 RKAVSDRVR

-174 TLLVALV
+174 TLLVAIV

-196 LLSQVGDED
+196 LLSEVGG
-205 DLPTSTGVLID
+205 DLPTSTRVLIN
-216 VSNFFGQ
+216 VSDFFDL
-223 YGPSILIGLVVLAV
+223 YGTPILVVLVAIVV
-237 LIFLALRTEIGRAA
+237 LVFVALRTEIGRAA

-274 TSILSTLLRS
+274 ASILSTLLRS
-284 GMSPV
+284 GMSPI
-289 EALKLT
+289 EGLRLT

-319 KLGEAFEEERGF
+319 KLGEAFDEDGGF
-331 PAIVSQAIVTGE
+331 PSIVSQAIITGE
-343 TRGSLDDTMS
+343 TRGRLDDTMS
-353 GLSEYYEDVTKR
+353 GLAEYYEDVTKR

>member
-53 MFPTVFNPSAQDI
+53 MFPTVFNPSSQDI

-91 GQVSSKGLKYALGEI
+91 GQVSNKGLKYALGEI

-157 RKAVTDRVR
+157 RKIVTDRVR

-174 TLLVALV
+174 TLLVAVV
-181 AAVVLVTYS
+181 AAIVLVTYS

-196 LLSQVGDED
+196 LLSEVGSDQ
-205 DLPTSTGVLID
+205 PTTTRVLIG
-216 VSNFFGQ
+216 VSDFFGE
-223 YGPSILIGLVVLAV
+223 YGAAILIGLAVLAV
-237 LIFLALRTEIGRAA
+237 LIFVALRTEIGRAA

-267 ANNMFAL
+267 ANNMFSL

-319 KLGEAFEEERGF
+319 KLGDAFEEERGF